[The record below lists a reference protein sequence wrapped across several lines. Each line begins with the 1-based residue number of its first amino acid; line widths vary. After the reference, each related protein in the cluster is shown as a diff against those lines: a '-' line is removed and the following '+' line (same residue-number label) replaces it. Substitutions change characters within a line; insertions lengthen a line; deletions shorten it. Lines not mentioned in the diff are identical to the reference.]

1 MPSEPQ
7 MNSRGARAIVA
18 DIGGTNA
25 RFAVADLETLELSEI
40 GHFLCAEQPSLAS
53 AAHAYLDG
61 LTHPPR
67 YAAIAVA
74 APVVGEA
81 IKLTNS
87 PWSFTRTELCRAVGV
102 DGVLVLN
109 DFHALALSL
118 PFLGKAELHRLGG
131 GEPAP
136 RAPKVVLGP
145 GTGIG
150 VAGLVWGGSDWVG
163 VPSEGGHVSLAAN
176 SAEEFAL
183 AMRLRS
189 GRPHLSAERVLS
201 GPGLAELYR
210 VVAESHGET
219 AAPLVPNDVLV
230 RGLAGSDK
238 IAAEALHLFVVW
250 LAAFAGDAALF
261 FGAQGGVYLGGG
273 IAPKILD
280 ALSTD
285 AFRHAFEEKGRMRSY
300 LAPIPVSVILAP
312 FAALKGA
319 AAGLRSCLAT
329 GARDLTAA

>member
-40 GHFLCAEQPSLAS
+40 GHFLCAEHPSLAS
-53 AAHAYLDG
+53 AARAYLDG
-61 LTHPPR
+61 LMHPPR
-67 YAAIAVA
+67 HAAIAVA

-87 PWSFTRTELCRAVGV
+87 PWSFTRTELCRAVGL

-131 GEPAP
+131 GESDP

-163 VPSEGGHVSLAAN
+163 VPSEGGHVSLTAN
-176 SAEEFAL
+176 SVEEFAL

-219 AAPLVPNDVLV
+219 AAPPVPNDVLV

-250 LAAFAGDAALF
+250 LGALRRRCGTFLRRAGWRLSRWRHRAEDPDA
-261 FGAQGGVYLGGG
+261 
-273 IAPKILD
+273 
-280 ALSTD
+280 SSD
-285 AFRHAFEEKGRMRSY
+285 AFRHAFEKKGRMRSY

-329 GARDLTAA
+329 GATDLTTA